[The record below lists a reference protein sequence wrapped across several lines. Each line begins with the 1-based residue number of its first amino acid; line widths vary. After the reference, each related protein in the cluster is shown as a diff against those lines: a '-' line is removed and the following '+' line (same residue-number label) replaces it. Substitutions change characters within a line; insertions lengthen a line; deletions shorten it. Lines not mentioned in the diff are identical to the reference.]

1 MMPLLFVMGLT
12 WCALWMPVEDRFDVG
27 FVTLLAVVAFHALIT
42 DQLPRLSYPTFVD
55 YLLTVCY
62 VFTSVLI
69 GGEYLGPRHRSERRG
84 AGARDRT
91 ADPLDAAGHR
101 RHRPLDWH
109 CRPLDV
115 IVGGAQVPSL

>member
-69 GGEYLGPRHRSERRG
+69 GESIWVRGIDPSDVERVRVIERRTRWMLPAT
-84 AGARDRT
+84 AGT
-91 ADPLDAAGHR
+91 ALLIGTAV
-101 RHRPLDWH
+101 LWM
-109 CRPLDV
+109 
-115 IVGGAQVPSL
+115 